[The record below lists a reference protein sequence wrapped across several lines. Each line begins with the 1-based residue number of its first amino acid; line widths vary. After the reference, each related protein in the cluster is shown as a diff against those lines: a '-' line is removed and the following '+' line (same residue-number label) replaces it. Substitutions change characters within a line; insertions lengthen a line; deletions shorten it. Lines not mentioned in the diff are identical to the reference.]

1 MCSNNVFTII
11 VWDFI
16 KIARK
21 LQKLQ
26 ITCITSILLYPNEKT
41 VKGPR
46 LYLCTQVPCLAVEK
60 WNCSILTERYTFVRV
75 FL

>member
-1 MCSNNVFTII
+1 MCSDNVFTII

-26 ITCITSILLYPNEKT
+26 PITSIYPNES
-41 VKGPR
+41 
-46 LYLCTQVPCLAVEK
+46 Q
-60 WNCSILTERYTFVRV
+60 
-75 FL
+75 